1 MHPAARAPAPFD
13 HRARTRGHARGKW
26 LRRAVLAGVA
36 GLMVAGVP
44 GGITGGAGGGAVW
57 AQTSQTAPGQAS
69 LATLVA
75 DRVTLGR
82 DGALTAE
89 GNIEVFYTDLRLS
102 AARIVYDRA
111 SDQLDI
117 TGPITLQDGTR
128 TVIVADTAALSADL
142 RRGIINSARV
152 VLDQQ
157 MQIAAGSVVRPDER
171 YTELNNT
178 VASSCRI
185 CETGETPLWEIRAA
199 RILHDREERQLY
211 FEGAQF
217 RLAGVPLVYLPRL
230 RMPDPT
236 LDRSTGFLRPEV
248 RVDNVLGVGIRVPY
262 FIALAPDR
270 DLLLAPTIT
279 SRDSYTLEARY
290 RQAFATGTLEVGGA
304 LTRDKLVLRDWR
316 GYGYTRGEFAL
327 PQDYRLTFDITAV
340 RDSDYLDRYGFSDQN
355 RLTSD
360 ITVSR
365 VQRDERIRAQVLH
378 FRPLRGWGASDA
390 LPTRAARADW
400 DRRFDVPGIGGVAQ
414 IGFGALAVQ
423 RTSTNPVMDAATA
436 TRGGRDLARM
446 NAQATWRRDWV
457 LPAGVL
463 LGAGADVAVEHYRIR
478 QDNAFGN
485 RVTRVTPQVMA
496 ELRWPLIRSENGT
509 GVAHVL
515 EPVAQVIWSRD
526 TGVNVPNED
535 SLMPEFDEGNLFA
548 LNRFNGIDGRE
559 RGRRVNLGLTWTRHD
574 PLGWSTAVTV
584 GRILRARDLGQFSAQ
599 SPLSGVRPD
608 WLASVQVQTAGGLT
622 LSNRALFDTG
632 FNVSRMETRV
642 EWATD
647 RLELASSYIKINA
660 DAAEDRARDAAEW
673 RLDASYAMTD
683 FWTGKVDW
691 RYDVAQKRAAV
702 SGVGLEYRNECLL
715 VDVRL
720 SRRAAPTVGA
730 PATTRFGLNMELLG
744 FGGASAGP
752 ARRQCQ
758 G

>member
-1 MHPAARAPAPFD
+1 MHPAAHALSRHDRRAAGRG
-13 HRARTRGHARGKW
+13 RARAVG
-26 LRRAVLAGVA
+26 LRRALLV
-36 GLMVAGVP
+36 GLMAAALS
-44 GGITGGAGGGAVW
+44 GGIGDGFWAGGAARAQSTGARQ
-57 AQTSQTAPGQAS
+57 AAPGQAS

-82 DGALTAE
+82 DGALIAE

-111 SDQLDI
+111 SDLLDI
-117 TGPITLQDGTR
+117 TGPITLHDGTR

-171 YTELNNT
+171 YIELNNT

-199 RILHDREERQLY
+199 RIVHDQVERQLY

-217 RLAGVPLVYLPRL
+217 RLAGVPLAYLPRL

-236 LDRSTGFLRPEV
+236 LERSTGFLRPDIQ
-248 RVDNVLGVGIRVPY
+248 VDSVLGVGVRVPY

-290 RQAFATGTLEVGGA
+290 RQAYASGAFEVGGA
-304 LTRDKLVLRDWR
+304 LTRDKLVPLDWR
-316 GYGYTRGEFAL
+316 GYAYTRGEFAL
-327 PQDYRLTFDITAV
+327 PQDFRLSFDVTAV
-340 RDSDYLDRYGFSDQN
+340 RDSEYLDRYDFSDQN
-355 RLTSD
+355 RLISD

-365 VQRDERIRAQVLH
+365 VRRDEQIRAQALH
-378 FRPLRGWGASDA
+378 FRPLRGPGPSET
-390 LPTRAARADW
+390 LPTHALRAEW
-400 DRRFDVPGIGGVAQ
+400 DRRLDAPGLGGVVQ
-414 IGFGALAVQ
+414 FGFGALAVQ
-423 RTSTNPVMDAATA
+423 RTSSNPVMDAATA
-436 TRGGRDLARM
+436 TRGGRDLARL
-446 NAQATWRRDWV
+446 NARATWRRDWV
-457 LPAGVL
+457 LPGGVL

-485 RVTRVTPQVMA
+485 RATRVTPQVMA
-496 ELRWPLIRSENGT
+496 ELRWPLIRSTGG

-515 EPVAQVIWSRD
+515 EPVAQLIWARD
-526 TGVNVPNED
+526 TGTVVPNED

-548 LNRFNGIDGRE
+548 YNRFNGVDGRE

-574 PLGWSTAVTV
+574 PQGWSTAVTV
-584 GRILRARDLGQFSAQ
+584 GRVLRARDLGQFSPQ

-632 FNVSRMETRV
+632 LNVSRMETRV
-642 EWATD
+642 EWATE
-647 RLELASSYIKINA
+647 RLELASSYIKVNA
-660 DAAEDRARDAAEW
+660 NPAEDRARDAAEW
-673 RLDASYAMTD
+673 RMDASYAMSD

-702 SGVGLEYRNECLL
+702 FGLGLEYRNECLL

-730 PATTRFGLNMELLG
+730 PATTQFGLNMELLG